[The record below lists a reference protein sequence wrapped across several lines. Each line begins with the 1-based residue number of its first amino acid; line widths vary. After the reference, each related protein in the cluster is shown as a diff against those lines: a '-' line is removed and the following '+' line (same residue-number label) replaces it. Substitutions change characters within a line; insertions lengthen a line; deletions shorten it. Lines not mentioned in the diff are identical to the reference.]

1 MPFGTIK
8 QPLPCVGKRNTLSIC
23 MIVKN
28 EEANIGRAIESF
40 LPFADEIIVN
50 DTGSTD
56 RTIEIVKSFPKL
68 F

>member
-1 MPFGTIK
+1 
-8 QPLPCVGKRNTLSIC
+8 

-28 EEANIGRAIESF
+28 EEANIGRAIQSF

-56 RTIEIVKSFPKL
+56 KTMEIVK
-68 F
+68 